1 MKSMLKAILTLLLSS
16 GTGLA
21 QMHPA
26 EPTVNLG
33 DTSFL
38 DALGGPGV
46 LLEQIGDA
54 SHSGLTTNG
63 RGQALGTAPA
73 VTSISSLTHIVELT
87 KHHLLGAWYGTEV
100 IGTAAHV
107 NAGPPGATGGFGD
120 LTLSPLVLQWK
131 QQKLGPTL
139 LNQRFVLDFDVP
151 VGEYRQTFPTNL
163 SSHTFTVHPY
173 YAFTFFPTR
182 RIETSWRTHYLYNGV
197 NNSPPIQSMARSTQ
211 AGQAVHLNA
220 TIAFRLPHGLWLGA
234 NGYFLKQLT
243 DPKLDVVQ
251 IHGSPE
257 QVGSLGPGIVWDHG
271 QTMFYVNGYHE
282 FGALNRPQGN
292 KLVVRVQ
299 WIPGRHPGIGGAD

>member
-1 MKSMLKAILTLLLSS
+1 
-16 GTGLA
+16 
-21 QMHPA
+21 
-26 EPTVNLG
+26 
-33 DTSFL
+33 
-38 DALGGPGV
+38 
-46 LLEQIGDA
+46 
-54 SHSGLTTNG
+54 
-63 RGQALGTAPA
+63 
-73 VTSISSLTHIVELT
+73 
-87 KHHLLGAWYGTEV
+87 
-100 IGTAAHV
+100 
-107 NAGPPGATGGFGD
+107 
-120 LTLSPLVLQWK
+120 
-131 QQKLGPTL
+131 
-139 LNQRFVLDFDVP
+139 
-151 VGEYRQTFPTNL
+151 
-163 SSHTFTVHPY
+163 
-173 YAFTFFPTR
+173 
-182 RIETSWRTHYLYNGV
+182 
-197 NNSPPIQSMARSTQ
+197 MARSTQ